1 MFYNMES
8 TLFQLFAKNKIKH
21 TISTFESACKAKQYY
36 NMNIVI
42 KIFANYYF
50 LLNVK
55 IINDKKP
62 MGYIGTTSRDRWK
75 STKQKDNSKIL
86 KFSDTRK
93 KISSKTIKTNLAD
106 VFHR

>member
-1 MFYNMES
+1 M
-8 TLFQLFAKNKIKH
+8 
-21 TISTFESACKAKQYY
+21 
-36 NMNIVI
+36 
-42 KIFANYYF
+42 YYF